1 MAPGKGAIRSRCYNY
16 EILRFAQNDSKGKA
30 GMADKS
36 KNNDPGS
43 SCSQGFARMTEREGR
58 E

>member
-30 GMADKS
+30 RGMADK
-36 KNNDPGS
+36 KQKQRPWILA
-43 SCSQGFARMTEREGR
+43 FARMTEREGQG
-58 E
+58 